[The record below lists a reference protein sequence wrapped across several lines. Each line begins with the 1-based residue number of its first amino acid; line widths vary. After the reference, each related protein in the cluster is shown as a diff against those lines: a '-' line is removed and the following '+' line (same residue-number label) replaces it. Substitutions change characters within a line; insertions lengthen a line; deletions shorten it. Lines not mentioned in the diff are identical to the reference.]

1 MLIMKIIFQKSTP
14 CHYLMSFGFG
24 PNVFIF
30 AVVSLDA
37 LNPGQRIKGMSSM
50 NTLRTKKKEHKDKRE
65 KLHKGHLNVIVVMLT

>member
-1 MLIMKIIFQKSTP
+1 MKIIFPKSTP

-24 PNVFIF
+24 PNVLIF

-37 LNPGQRIKGMSSM
+37 LNPGQRIKEMSSM
-50 NTLRTKKKEHKDKRE
+50 NTLSKKKKKKEHKDKRE